1 MIVFNN
7 DQISLL
13 SEDSEIFEQNRK
25 DFINQSDDIENIG
38 EVYHQATLAIIMSF
52 YLKAKV
58 LNQIISLRATDLN
71 KAIHN
76 FINGT
81 NQTLNLNTNPTDISF
96 DIIFDLKQKTIIN
109 LKELPDNTLI
119 NLLKNL
125 EV

>member
-25 DFINQSDDIENIG
+25 DFINQADGIENIG
-38 EVYHQATLAIIMSF
+38 DLYHQATLAIIMSF

-58 LNQIISLRATDLN
+58 LNQIISLRADDLN

>member
-25 DFINQSDDIENIG
+25 DFINQTDDIENIG
-38 EVYHQATLAIIMSF
+38 EVYHQATQVIIMSF

-58 LNQIISLRATDLN
+58 LNQVISLRATDLN

-76 FINGT
+76 FIHGIDRT
-81 NQTLNLNTNPTDISF
+81 ANLNTNPTDISF
-96 DIIFDLKQKTIIN
+96 DIIFDLKQKTITN

-119 NLLKNL
+119 NLLKDL

>member
-25 DFINQSDDIENIG
+25 DFINQADGIENIG

-96 DIIFDLKQKTIIN
+96 DIIFDLKQKSITN

-119 NLLKNL
+119 NLLKDL

>member
-25 DFINQSDDIENIG
+25 DFINQADGIENIG
-38 EVYHQATLAIIMSF
+38 EVDHQATLAIIMSF

-96 DIIFDLKQKTIIN
+96 DIIFDLNQKSITN

-119 NLLKNL
+119 NLLKDL